1 MGEVII
7 GLVINIKS
15 GGTSG
20 QFNTFWR
27 YSKFAPNT
35 KEQIKPSIDKINKVR
50 KADVSKS
57 TYVRLSD
64 YDEKRAEKAIKD
76 IQKKA
81 AEKNMKKNVAKKPV
95 K

>member
-1 MGEVII
+1 M
-7 GLVINIKS
+7 
-15 GGTSG
+15 
-20 QFNTFWR
+20 
-27 YSKFAPNT
+27 
-35 KEQIKPSIDKINKVR
+35 R

>member
-1 MGEVII
+1 MNDKEAVR
-7 GLVINIKS
+7 S
-15 GGTSG
+15 GDEGKLR
-20 QFNTFWR
+20 FDNTLDALGIL
-27 YSKFAPNT
+27 SKFAPNT

-81 AEKNMKKNVAKKPV
+81 AEKNTKKNAAKKPA